1 MLIFLLPLPHRQH
14 FEGLNKLKESGLFKM
29 GGESCFPMLS
39 LLGCLGGPSNPR
51 EFSNTKGPQVPF
63 SRTCP
68 PTTRS
73 RA

>member
-39 LLGCLGGPSNPR
+39 PLGCLGAFQS
-51 EFSNTKGPQVPF
+51 EVVL
-63 SRTCP
+63 
-68 PTTRS
+68 
-73 RA
+73 